1 MSRPRSFDSH
11 AVVHA
16 AMQALWAGGLSG
28 TSVDDLLRATGL
40 SRSSLYNSFGNRES
54 LLAEA
59 VERYADQQIAGL
71 RQLFAQRSL
80 EQALEALLLDAAT
93 SNHEGR
99 GCLLVNAVGELHD
112 STDPAAG
119 VVHAAF
125 ARLADAMEQG
135 LRGVAPKGVDASE
148 LCAAVMAS
156 IAGLRTLQRAALPL
170 AQRQQA
176 ARRLAR
182 ALAEG

>member
-1 MSRPRSFDSH
+1 MPRPRNFDAR
-11 AVVHA
+11 AVVDS
-16 AMQALWAGGLSG
+16 AMQALWAGGLAG
-28 TSVDDLLRATGL
+28 TRVDDLLRATGL
-40 SRSSLYNSFGNRES
+40 SRSSLYNSFGNREG

-71 RQLFAQRSL
+71 RRLFAQRSL

-93 SNHEGR
+93 NNHEGR
-99 GCLLVNAVGELHD
+99 GCLLVNAVGELHE

-125 ARLADAMEQG
+125 ARLACAMEQE
-135 LRGVAPKGVDASE
+135 LRGVAPKGVDAAG

-156 IAGLRTLQRAALPL
+156 IAGLRTLQRAGLPL

-182 ALAEG
+182 AMAGG